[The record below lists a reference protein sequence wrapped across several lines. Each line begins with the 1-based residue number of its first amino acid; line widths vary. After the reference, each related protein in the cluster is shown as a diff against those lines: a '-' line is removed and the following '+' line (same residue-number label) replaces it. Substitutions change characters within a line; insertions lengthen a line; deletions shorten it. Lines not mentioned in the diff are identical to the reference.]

1 MGELEGL
8 PLPLDSWTFD
18 TVMDL
23 VKKHEFE
30 PGAFDYKDVLN
41 ATGSERNNHIAS
53 IRRTACSMANTNG
66 GFILFG
72 VKDRRVTVAVPEDR
86 ITGIPIGGDLFR
98 EFGQKIE
105 AIQPEIYFEAVPQ
118 VLPLPVDPNRGI
130 FVVYI
135 PQSQRRPHMVENI
148 YYSRGEHGAAV
159 PMSHSEVREQMM
171 NTEDRIKKV
180 TLLRL
185 ELAQYK
191 EIANLMLYGDPN
203 IPSGSLADR
212 PYRFDTSAFKVL
224 LADICSLLPSNLLR
238 DLLKIPQMA
247 NTINNQL
254 ERAVQGHKTGDIQNI
269 NRELPEFHNF
279 CNKCEEALQSLFGP
293 LGLA

>member
-1 MGELEGL
+1 MREIEGL
-8 PLPLDSWTFD
+8 PLPLDRWTFD

-53 IRRTACSMANTNG
+53 LRRTVCSMANTNG

-72 VKDRRVTVAVPEDR
+72 VKDRRVTVTVPEDR
-86 ITGIPIGGDLFR
+86 ITGIPLGGDLLR

-118 VLPLPVDPNRGI
+118 VLPLPLDPTKGV
-130 FVVYI
+130 FVVSI
-135 PQSQRRPHMVENI
+135 PQSQRRPHMVEHI
-148 YYSRGEHGAAV
+148 YYRRGEHGAAV
-159 PMSHSEVREQMM
+159 AMSHSEVREQMM
-171 NTEDRIKKV
+171 STEDRIKKV

-191 EIANLMLYGDPN
+191 EIATLMQFGDPSL
-203 IPSGSLADR
+203 PSGSLAER

-224 LADICSLLPSNLLR
+224 LADTCSLLPSHLLR

-247 NTINNQL
+247 NTLNNRL
-254 ERAVQGHKTGDIQNI
+254 ERVVQGHKTGDIQNM
-269 NRELPEFHNF
+269 NRELPVFHNF
-279 CNKCEEALQSLFGP
+279 CHTCEEALQSLFGT